1 MKKSDLYRLAQ
12 QAVLDTAMIPTS
24 VKLEI
29 VRELMDK
36 EDLEKFIEDRE
47 EREKANEAI

>member
-12 QAVLDTAMIPTS
+12 QAVLDTALIPTS

-29 VRELMDK
+29 IHELMDK
-36 EDLEKFIEDRE
+36 EDLERFCEERE
-47 EREKANEAI
+47 EKEKANETV

>member
-1 MKKSDLYRLAQ
+1 MKKSELYKLAQ
-12 QAVLDTAMIPTS
+12 QAVLDTAMIPCS

-47 EREKANEAI
+47 EREKANEAV

>member
-12 QAVLDTAMIPTS
+12 QAVLDTALIPTS

-36 EDLEKFIEDRE
+36 EDLEKFIEGRE
-47 EREKANEAI
+47 EEEKANETV